1 MFRYKLFLLLTI
13 GMVQVWGQSI
23 VIPQQQVQWRN
34 IMGNNYSPFDK
45 QEFYYKAMI
54 EVNVPSSLIGDYF
67 IGFELPGNDIKRRLT
82 NSSNETLTYFLTAKT
97 NTNQY
102 LLDWPMINNQ
112 ENTIAFSLTGKHSS
126 ILRFPVYIWIDPG
139 QKVTPQTFLGTIVMN
154 IYEGAYNQGGQPNK
168 VAMGNISLSVTI
180 SDDIQIS
187 LGNDQFNRIS
197 EFNVTFETLKA
208 GEVIAYNAFVNSFES
223 YVLTFK
229 SAGKG
234 RLKHRLNQIKTAI
247 PYDVMVDGQLLQFD
261 DFGVAVLQVD
271 RDGTSKKSQHTI
283 KMVLGNAKH
292 AFKGEYTDRLTLR
305 AKPKN

>member
-45 QEFYYKAMI
+45 QGFYYKAII
-54 EVNVPSSLIGDYF
+54 EFNVPTSLTGDYF
-67 IGFELPGNDIKRRLT
+67 IGFEFPGNDIKRTLT
-82 NSSNETLTYFLTAKT
+82 NSSNESLTYFLTAKT

-102 LLDWPMINNQ
+102 LLDWPMMNNQ
-112 ENTIAFSLTGKHSS
+112 ENTIAFSLTGKHSP

-139 QKVTPQTFLGTIVMN
+139 QKVTPKAFLGTIVMN
-154 IYEGAYNQGGQPNK
+154 IYEGAYNQGGQPKK
-168 VAMGNISLSVTI
+168 VAVGNISLSVTI

-197 EFNVTFETLKA
+197 EFNVKFETLKA
-208 GEVIAYNAFVNSFES
+208 GEFIAYNAFVNSFES

-234 RLKHRLNQIKTAI
+234 WLKHRLDQIKTTI

-292 AFKGEYTDRLTLR
+292 AFKGEYADRITLR